1 MNLKDKEGLLA
12 ANKLNERHI
21 QWNPQKMKVKLAAQ
35 TLSSSVAGSLFF
47 CQNDLGLP
55 ELSDCAGTTE
65 FLRVTDHLF
74 DVLNSRNPLAQKA
87 TKPLCGYRM
96 KVVGAHF

>member
-1 MNLKDKEGLLA
+1 MDLKDKEGLLA

-55 ELSDCAGTTE
+55 E
-65 FLRVTDHLF
+65 
-74 DVLNSRNPLAQKA
+74 
-87 TKPLCGYRM
+87 
-96 KVVGAHF
+96 

>member
-1 MNLKDKEGLLA
+1 MKSPKNEGKA
-12 ANKLNERHI
+12 GCTD
-21 QWNPQKMKVKLAAQ
+21 VKLVCSWV
-35 TLSSSVAGSLFF
+35 TFF

-55 ELSDCAGTTE
+55 ELSDCAGTIE
-65 FLRVTDHLF
+65 FLRVTDYLF

-96 KVVGAHF
+96 KAVGAHF

>member
-1 MNLKDKEGLLA
+1 MESPKNEGKA
-12 ANKLNERHI
+12 GCTDVN
-21 QWNPQKMKVKLAAQ
+21 
-35 TLSSSVAGSLFF
+35 SSVAGSLFF

-55 ELSDCAGTTE
+55 ELSDCAGTIE
-65 FLRVTDHLF
+65 FLRVTDYLF

-96 KVVGAHF
+96 KAVGAHF